1 MSTPSSV
8 QSQFEHPSVSIETLG
23 CKVNLFESEYIS
35 SQLQSLPRAKIN
47 SHGKDVCI
55 VNTCTVTR
63 EADRQS
69 RQAIRRVIRKNP
81 DSTIIVTGC
90 YAEMH
95 ADECASIQGVDYV
108 VPGSRK
114 LQIPQ
119 LIAGEVD
126 IDDLASSSKN
136 EDSTLMP
143 ELAVTGFDSR
153 TRANLQV
160 QQGCDNGCT
169 FCIIHKARGPSR
181 SIAPTTVLRQV
192 ESFVEQG
199 FAEIVI
205 CGIDLGSYGDDLEIG
220 SNFDMNLAELTSEL
234 AERHSDTRFRLSSID
249 PAHITSKLVSV
260 IERFDNIC
268 PHIHLSLQSAS
279 PIILKRMKRRY
290 QPDDVYAAVAALRT
304 VRSDLVLSA
313 DIMAGFPTETESD
326 FEMTK
331 SAIYDLEIAYPH
343 VFAYSERDGTPA
355 ARIPKQVPPQVR
367 KSRARLLRHAG
378 DAVRQKVL
386 SSYVGKSAEVLT
398 ECRVR
403 HTNSML
409 YRARLSNYLPVY
421 FESKHDVSG
430 RFMELKLT
438 DLHHDGLLGQLHK
451 S

>member
-1 MSTPSSV
+1 MSAPSSV
-8 QSQFEHPSVSIETLG
+8 QSQFERPSVSIETLG

-35 SQLQSLPRAKIN
+35 SQLQSRPQANID
-47 SHGKDVCI
+47 SHGKDLCI
-55 VNTCTVTR
+55 INTCTVTR

-90 YAEMH
+90 YAEMQP
-95 ADECASIQGVDYV
+95 DECASIPGVDYV

-119 LIAGEVD
+119 LISGEVGL
-126 IDDLASSSKN
+126 DDLASSSKN
-136 EDSTLMP
+136 RDSTLMP

-153 TRANLQV
+153 ARANLQV

-192 ESFVEQG
+192 ESFVDQG

-205 CGIDLGSYGDDLEIG
+205 CGIDLGSYGDDLENDG
-220 SNFDMNLAELTSEL
+220 NFDMNLAVLTSEL
-234 AERHSDTRFRLSSID
+234 AERHPDTRFRLSSID

-313 DIMAGFPTETESD
+313 DIMAGFPTESESD

-331 SAIYDLEIAYPH
+331 SAIFDLEIAYPH

-355 ARIPKQVPPQVR
+355 ARIPKQVPPEVR
-367 KSRARLLRHAG
+367 KTRARLLRQAG
-378 DAVRQKVL
+378 DTVRQKVL
-386 SSYVGKSAEVLT
+386 SRYVGKSAEVLT
-398 ECRVR
+398 ECRVN
-403 HTNSML
+403 HTESIM

-421 FESKHDVSG
+421 FESEHDVSG
-430 RFMELKLT
+430 RFTELKLT
-438 DLHHDGLLGQLHK
+438 GLHRDGLLGQLHK
-451 S
+451 D